1 MLADASLA
9 AQIDGR
15 SRLTGLDP
23 SFKLSTVTN
32 AIQRK
37 DENGFP
43 AGDGE
48 EMRTSG
54 ATPAVLSKGIVT
66 PELAVELFTMSVSL
80 LPSFIFAVRN

>member
-66 PELAVELFTMSVSL
+66 PELAVELFTMSVS
-80 LPSFIFAVRN
+80 SASS